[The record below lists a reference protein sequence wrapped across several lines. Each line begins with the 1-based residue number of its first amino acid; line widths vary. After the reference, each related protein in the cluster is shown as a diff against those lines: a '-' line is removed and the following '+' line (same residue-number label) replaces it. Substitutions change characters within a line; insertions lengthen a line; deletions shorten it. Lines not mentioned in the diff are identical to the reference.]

1 MSTSGPD
8 AASPWW
14 QRPAARYAIGVLVIV
29 VAVLVVAA
37 IPGSQSKTLSGSQLR
52 QFGPICASSGHLVSV
67 VEVGRTNV
75 APRRTIYSVHCSGGL
90 KTQVVR

>member
-1 MSTSGPD
+1 V
-8 AASPWW
+8 SPWW
-14 QRPAARYAIGVLVIV
+14 QRRGAGYAIGVLVIV
-29 VAVLVVAA
+29 VAAVVFALA
-37 IPGSQSKTLSGSQLR
+37 PSSSRRTLSRAQSR

-67 VEVGRTNV
+67 VEVGPTSG